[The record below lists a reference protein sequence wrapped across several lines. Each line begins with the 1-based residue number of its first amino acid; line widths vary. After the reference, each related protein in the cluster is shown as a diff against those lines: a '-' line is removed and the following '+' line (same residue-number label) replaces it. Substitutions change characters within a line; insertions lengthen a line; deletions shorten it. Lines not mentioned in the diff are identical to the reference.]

1 MAVGFTLDDVRRLGA
16 LARLDLTED
25 EVALFADQLSGILAF
40 AAEVAAVD
48 TTTSR
53 AESGNPPETPAL
65 LREDVV
71 RPSLT
76 LGDILDGAPEADRDA
91 GLITVPR
98 VFNA

>member
-16 LARLDLTED
+16 LARLELTAD
-25 EVALFADQLSGILAF
+25 EVALFAEQLSGILAF
-40 AAEVAAVD
+40 AAEVEAVD
-48 TTTSR
+48 TT
-53 AESGNPPETPAL
+53 AVPGEDAPVPPSP
-65 LREDVV
+65 LRDDVL

-76 LGDILDGAPEADRDA
+76 LDDVLSGAPEADRAA

>member
-1 MAVGFTLDDVRRLGA
+1 MAVDFTLDDVRRLGA
-16 LARLDLTED
+16 LAKLELTDD

-40 AAEVAAVD
+40 AAEVEGVD
-48 TTTSR
+48 TSAR
-53 AESGNPPETPAL
+53 QAQPLNQSAPAP
-65 LREDVV
+65 LRDDVL

-76 LGDILDGAPEADRDA
+76 LDEVLGGAPEADRET

>member
-16 LARLDLTED
+16 LARLELTND
-25 EVALFADQLSGILAF
+25 EVALFAEQLSGILAF
-40 AAEVAAVD
+40 AAEIEAVD
-48 TTTSR
+48 TT
-53 AESGNPPETPAL
+53 ADPAGDL
-65 LREDVV
+65 PAPSSPLRNDVL

-76 LGDILDGAPEADRDA
+76 LDDVLGAAPEAHRES